1 MVDRKPKTQQ
11 RGHCQ
16 CCGGEWAVPTKTGC
30 MSKHGYQVK
39 NGWFEGPCQG
49 EHYRPV
55 EQDRTVADTIVAQ
68 VRKDVA
74 ALKKRARDLRN
85 GTIVPDTAHEGP
97 WSRAKDI
104 PFQQS
109 SVWEQKRAV
118 ESEIRRCESRADMGK
133 SFANQIESI
142 ANTFYGKPLRTVAVD
157 PPPPPIQI
165 GEQRVLP
172 AGPVTVIRID
182 QGSVICH
189 DDSGRKKRISTRQWR
204 TLPHPETLPE
214 PEVAMISS
222 ADLSHRLTQSSVALG
237 RYEPSENAKT
247 LAHIGIH
254 LNRAGVA
261 GLGVPVMA
269 VGYSGDEPSLQA
281 AQALMRN
288 EDFCR
293 ILQRVYGSGAI
304 EVGSIPASK
313 VTWRSGMSALVFKEP
328 GTQAQEGE
336 TDVMAAL
343 MLRDTGQEDVFAIE
357 LATIPE
363 VAAILRCDQH
373 AMDPAGTEDTTDEAR
388 GPQ

>member
-16 CCGGEWAVPTKTGC
+16 CCGGEWAVPVKTGC
-30 MSKHGYQVK
+30 MSKHGYQIK

-49 EHYRPV
+49 EHYHPI
-55 EQDRTVADTIVAQ
+55 EQDRAVADTIVAQ

-74 ALKKRARDLRN
+74 ALKKRARDLRS
-85 GTIVPDTAHEGP
+85 GIIVPDTAHEGS
-97 WSRAKDI
+97 WSRTKEI
-104 PFQQS
+104 PFQQAS
-109 SVWEQKRAV
+109 EWEQKRAI
-118 ESEIRRCESRADMGK
+118 ESEIHHCELRADMGK

-142 ANTFYGKPLRTVAVD
+142 ANTFYGKPFRTVAVD

-204 TLPHPETLPE
+204 TLPHPETQPE

-222 ADLSHRLTQSSVALG
+222 ADLSHRLTQSSIALG

-247 LAHIGIH
+247 RAHIGIR
-254 LNRAGVA
+254 LRGA
-261 GLGVPVMA
+261 PMMT
-269 VGYSGDEPSLQA
+269 VGYLGDEPSFRA
-281 AQALMRN
+281 AQSLARQ
-288 EDFCR
+288 EDFCG
-293 ILQRVYGSGAI
+293 ILHRVYGPGVI
-304 EVGSIPASK
+304 EVDSIPASD
-313 VTWRSGMSALVFKEP
+313 VAWRSGMSALVFKEP
-328 GTQAQEGE
+328 GTQARDGE
-336 TDVMAAL
+336 IDVMAAL
-343 MLRDTGQEDVFAIE
+343 MLQDTGQEDIVASALAAIPKI
-357 LATIPE
+357 AT
-363 VAAILRCDQH
+363 ILRCGQH
-373 AMDPAGTEDTTDEAR
+373 TVDSVNPENTVDETR